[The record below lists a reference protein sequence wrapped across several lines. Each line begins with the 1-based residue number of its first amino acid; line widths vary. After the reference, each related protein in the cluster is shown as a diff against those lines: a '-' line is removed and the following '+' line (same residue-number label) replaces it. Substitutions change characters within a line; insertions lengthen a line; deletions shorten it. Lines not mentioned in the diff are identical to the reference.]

1 MGFAMTLFLDSNVLI
16 YLIEGDAALVS
27 QVQHSIQKLLA
38 SHSKAIIAVSA
49 LTLLECRVAPMRNR
63 DTSLLQLYNDFFSTD
78 SLHIVDLSRNV
89 LEIATII
96 RANFGVKTPDAI
108 QAACCLSLESE
119 HLFLTEDRAFSKIE
133 QLQVCKVLTQG

>member
-1 MGFAMTLFLDSNVLI
+1 MGFAMILFLDSNVLI
-16 YLIEGDAALVS
+16 YLIEGDVALVS

-49 LTLLECRVAPMRNR
+49 LTLLECRVAPLRNS

-89 LEIATII
+89 LEIATGI
-96 RANFGVKTPDAI
+96 RANFGVKTPVAL

-133 QLQVCKVLTQG
+133 QLQACKVLTES